1 MAFVSADSERRVI
14 IHCDDIGMCHAA
26 NLAVRELLTSSPV
39 RSGSV
44 MVPCPWA
51 YDFVRWLTDEK
62 AAADSARAGIDRA
75 EVDKTDTGKSNTR
88 EADIGIHATLTSEWA
103 TYRWRPVSPAATVA
117 GLVDPD
123 GFLWRDVGSVAA
135 HASAAE
141 VRQELLAQVERA
153 RAWGLSPTHVD
164 THMGTVYATPAFLE
178 AYLAAAGEHQLPPM
192 LLRLSPLVREEY
204 ARAGYPV
211 DALARFSEGYP
222 GVKLDYLVQVPATPD
237 HAAKK
242 EAIRR
247 IFEGLPPGL
256 SQVIIHPAADT
267 PELRA
272 IFPGWQQR
280 VWDLQSFLDPET
292 YRIMD
297 DLGIRLTTWAK
308 ETARA

>member
-1 MAFVSADSERRVI
+1 MTSESSSESSRGERRVI
-14 IHCDDIGMCHAA
+14 VHCDDIGMCHAV
-26 NLAVRELLTSSPV
+26 NLAVKELITSSPV

-62 AAADSARAGIDRA
+62 TAADSARAG
-75 EVDKTDTGKSNTR
+75 TGT
-88 EADIGIHATLTSEWA
+88 ADIGIHATLTSEWA
-103 TYRWRPVSPAATVA
+103 TYRWRPVSQSTTDS

-123 GFLWRDVGSVAA
+123 GFLWRDVKSVAT

-141 VRQELLAQVERA
+141 VRLELTAQVERA
-153 RAWGLSPTHVD
+153 RAWGLSPTHLD
-164 THMGTVYATPAFLE
+164 THMGTVFATPAFLE
-178 AYLAAAGEHQLPPM
+178 AFLAVAAEHRLTPM

-211 DALARFSEGYP
+211 EALARCSEAYP
-222 GVKLDYLVQVPATPD
+222 GVKLDYLVQVPAAPSY
-237 HAAKK
+237 AAKK
-242 EAIRR
+242 EAIRQ
-247 IFEGLPPGL
+247 IFAGLPAGL

-280 VWDLQSFLDPET
+280 VWDLQAFLDPET
-292 YRIMD
+292 YRMID
-297 DLGIRLTTWAK
+297 DLGVRLTTWRD
-308 ETARA
+308 ETVQAQ

>member
-1 MAFVSADSERRVI
+1 VASESSRGERRVI

-26 NLAVRELLTSSPV
+26 NLAVKELLTSSPV

-51 YDFVRWLTDEK
+51 YVFVRWLTDEE
-62 AAADSARAGIDRA
+62 AAADSARAG
-75 EVDKTDTGKSNTR
+75 TGT
-88 EADIGIHATLTSEWA
+88 ADIGIHATLTSEWA
-103 TYRWRPVSPAATVA
+103 TYRWRPVSPSATVS

-123 GFLWRDVGSVAA
+123 GFLWRDVKSVAT

-141 VRQELLAQVERA
+141 VRLELTAQVERA
-153 RAWGLSPTHVD
+153 RAWGLSPTHLD

-178 AYLAAAGEHQLPPM
+178 AYLAAAAEHRLTPM

-211 DALARFSEGYP
+211 DVLARFSEAYP
-222 GVKLDYLVQVPATPD
+222 GVKLDYLVQVPATPNY
-237 HAAKK
+237 AAKK

-247 IFEGLPPGL
+247 IFAGLPAGL

-280 VWDLQSFLDPET
+280 VWDLQAFLDPET
-292 YRIMD
+292 YRMID
-297 DLGIRLTTWAK
+297 DLGVRLTTWRD
-308 ETARA
+308 ETVQAQ

>member
-1 MAFVSADSERRVI
+1 MALGSSGGKRRVI

-26 NLAVRELLTSSPV
+26 NLAVKELLTSSPV

-62 AAADSARAGIDRA
+62 AAADSARAGIS
-75 EVDKTDTGKSNTR
+75 K
-88 EADIGIHATLTSEWA
+88 ADIGIHATLTSEWA

-141 VRQELLAQVERA
+141 VRQELLAQVDLA
-153 RAWGLSPTHVD
+153 RTWGLSPTHLD

-178 AYLAAAGEHQLPPM
+178 SYLYVAKEHQVTPM
-192 LLRLSPLVREEY
+192 LLRLSPQVREEY
-204 ARAGYPV
+204 SRAGYPV
-211 DALARFSEGYP
+211 DVLARFVEDSP

-237 HAAKK
+237 YAAKK

-247 IFEGLPPGL
+247 ILVGLPPGL

-280 VWDLQSFLDPET
+280 VWDLQAFLDPET
-292 YRIMD
+292 YRMMD
-297 DLGIRLTTWAK
+297 DLGIRLTTWTEEA
-308 ETARA
+308 ART